1 MDNRK
6 AVPVNVEVY
15 DFNIYSD
22 DGDRFRIVATGRV
35 LNGKGR
41 ERVVT
46 LKFDGIYNVK
56 YLSNGIKGLID
67 NKIGRLNSKI
77 KCYNESR

>member
-6 AVPVNVEVY
+6 AVPVNVDVY

-22 DGDRFRIVATGRV
+22 DEDRFRIVATGRV

-41 ERVVT
+41 ERIVT